1 MRVAHIIN
9 PVLVDDTTDLKIAQP
24 ITFETM
30 RMAKDF
36 AKEQV
41 EVVQFA
47 AVFPE
52 DEKIVPDY
60 LTKTKNL
67 ERSVLDINHF
77 NEKRKLPLI
86 KDILDNLY
94 ESSNA
99 DYFIY
104 SNVDIALMPQF
115 YIEVEKII
123 ESGYDAF
130 VINRRT
136 ISEKFTSIEQLPLM
150 FKEGGGK
157 HPGYDCFV
165 FKREN
170 YKKFRMGMAC
180 VGANWI
186 GRVVISNVMA
196 FAEKF
201 KVFEDLHLTFHIGD
215 NRSWK
220 KEKYLDYDRHNE
232 IELLTILNHFL
243 NNYQINNRNKLFD
256 FYLHHLNSYYLSEA
270 NIQNNIPEY
279 RIHENIISLNSPY
292 IEIQEDPDVIYH
304 HDFRPDGPWTEY
316 SHQYL
321 RQDPVFIIGYPRSG
335 TTLVQSLLATQSGLA
350 ALHET
355 HFFNFLAREIGT
367 SQGKIDP
374 DCLDHVILNI
384 RERIKVSVNAEK
396 HIRKIVSKKGISS
409 KMLFEIIIIDNLLA
423 QVNFDK
429 IKQLRWIEK
438 TPDHALFIDDIYAFY
453 PDAKFIFVLRNPEK
467 AIISRKRHFKWSKE
481 EEWPIEKHI
490 DRWLD
495 SICAIETFNEKHP
508 ESVLFVRL
516 EDVVRDYSKEIK
528 QICTF
533 LGAPFEKEKLNN
545 YKNISKLTTYPWET
559 WKKDA
564 ALDISINKVDR
575 KSDHLSVIDRVKLNK
590 LLAKY
595 LDEFNYKIEFKD
607 LFVNGMLDNEF
618 ENQLLEVSNGFNQL
632 KDFVKIRGQMID
644 LANERVRDKE
654 NRISELKNNLSDK
667 SIVEQNQKNQI
678 VKSQGKIDVLLKSVA
693 DKDSH
698 IKDMKKSTEKTE
710 NIVSGLMNSIQNNDE
725 IVKELTKSIEEKD
738 KTLKS
743 FMKSI
748 NEKDNTV
755 EGLMKSIKEKDNTVE
770 GLMKTI
776 KERDFNINNLNENLK
791 QLDKKLEAQTRTGN
805 LKAEK
810 IDELHKQMKEFSNTI
825 NHQKI
830 LLNKLSSNND
840 RLNSELKEA
849 NTTINTIYKS
859 WTWKLGNILLY
870 PVKIIHRPKKNS

>member
-1 MRVAHIIN
+1 MKIAHIIN
-9 PVLVDDTTDLKIAQP
+9 PVLAGDQSDLNIAQP

-52 DEKIVPDY
+52 DEKIVPANI
-60 LTKTKNL
+60 TKTRKL
-67 ERSVLDINHF
+67 ERSVLDIKTF
-77 NEKRKLPLI
+77 AEKRRLPLM
-86 KDILDNLY
+86 KDILDRLY
-94 ESSNA
+94 EESTA

-104 SNVDIALMPQF
+104 TNVDIALMPQF

-150 FKEGGGK
+150 FKEEGEK
-157 HPGYDCFV
+157 HHGYDCFV
-165 FKREN
+165 FKREK
-170 YKKFRMGMAC
+170 YKKFRMGTAC

-186 GRVVISNVMA
+186 GRVIISNVMA

-215 NRSWK
+215 LRSWK
-220 KEKYLDYDRHNE
+220 KDKYIDYDRHNE
-232 IELLTILNHFL
+232 RELLTILNHFL

-256 FYLHHLNSYYLSEA
+256 FYLHHLNSYYLSED

-279 RIHENIISLNSPY
+279 RIHENIISLNSPD
-292 IEIQEDPDVIYH
+292 IELKKNPDVIYH

-316 SHQYL
+316 GHQYL

-355 HFFNFLAREIGT
+355 HFFNILAREIRT
-367 SQGKIDP
+367 SKGKIDT

-384 RERIKVSVNAEK
+384 RERIRLSVNAEK
-396 HIRKIVSKKGISS
+396 HIRKIVSKNGISS

-423 QVNFDK
+423 QVDFDK

-453 PDAKFIFVLRNPEK
+453 PDAKFVFVLRNPEK

-481 EEWPIEKHI
+481 DEWPIEKHI

-495 SICAIETFNEKHP
+495 SIHAIETFNEKHP

-516 EDVVRDYSKEIK
+516 EDVVRDYSKKIK
-528 QICTF
+528 QICDF

-545 YKNISKLTTYPWET
+545 YKNISKLTTYPWES

-595 LDEFNYKIEFKD
+595 LGVYNYNIEFKD
-607 LFVNGMLDNEF
+607 LFVNGILDNEF
-618 ENQLLEVSNGFNQL
+618 ENQLLEVSDGFNQL

-644 LANERVRDKE
+644 LANEHVRDKE
-654 NRISELKNNLSDK
+654 NRISELKNNLADK
-667 SIVEQNQKNQI
+667 SIVDQNQKSKI
-678 VKSQGKIDVLLKSVA
+678 AQGLEKINDLKKSVE
-693 DKDSH
+693 DKNNLVIDLKRSIEEKDSV
-698 IKDMKKSTEKTE
+698 INGLKKFIEEKDSFI
-710 NIVSGLMNSIQNNDE
+710 NGL
-725 IVKELTKSIEEKD
+725 KKSIEEKVSVVNDLNTHIHQLDNRLETQIEDGIQKAKEID
-738 KTLKS
+738 KLINKVKELS
-743 FMKSI
+743 NIISEQRILVNKMSI
-748 NEKDNTV
+748 NNSNLSQEL
-755 EGLMKSIKEKDNTVE
+755 EEAS
-770 GLMKTI
+770 KTI
-776 KERDFNINNLNENLK
+776 V
-791 QLDKKLEAQTRTGN
+791 
-805 LKAEK
+805 
-810 IDELHKQMKEFSNTI
+810 S
-825 NHQKI
+825 
-830 LLNKLSSNND
+830 
-840 RLNSELKEA
+840 
-849 NTTINTIYKS
+849 IYKS
-859 WTWKLGNILLY
+859 WTWKLGNIVIY
-870 PVKIIHRPKKNS
+870 PAKMLHRLMKKS